1 MNEFR
6 PRILVFS
13 TDNVSDPGIDLAGRN
28 KLHYPASVFVVTLPC
43 SSAIKPRWITR
54 AIGRG
59 FDGVFIAA
67 DGSDCSY
74 VPDCTRRTAATVA
87 AAQAQLKEKALEP
100 ARVKMAAVCSV
111 CAESFQKHMATFS
124 EALRKLG
131 PPQRGP
137 RQSAAERPSGPPQR
151 GPSGPA
157 AKGD

>member
-1 MNEFR
+1 MSEFK

-28 KLHYPASVFVVTLPC
+28 KMHYPASVFVVTLPC
-43 SSAIKPRWITR
+43 SSGIKPRWIAR
-54 AIGRG
+54 ALADG

-74 VPDCTRRTAATVA
+74 VPDCTKRTAAVVA
-87 AAQAQLKEKALEP
+87 AAQARLKEKALEP

-111 CAESFQKHMATFS
+111 CAESFQKHMVSFS

-131 PPQRGP
+131 PAARG
-137 RQSAAERPSGPPQR
+137 A
-151 GPSGPA
+151 
-157 AKGD
+157 